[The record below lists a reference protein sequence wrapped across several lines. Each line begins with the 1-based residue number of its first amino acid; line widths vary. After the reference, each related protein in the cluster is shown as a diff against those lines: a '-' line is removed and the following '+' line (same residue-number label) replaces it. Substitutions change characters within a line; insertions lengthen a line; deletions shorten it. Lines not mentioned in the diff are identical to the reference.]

1 MGCWSSRFSCL
12 VSGVI
17 VTPDRW
23 PRLWLSNQP
32 ITHMT
37 QAVPTMTD
45 SLQIHMSMKHKEVS
59 TTLTTPVTGITTVKT
74 LPAVSVSDFC
84 TSHPLN
90 HHSVQESGVEG
101 TELHE
106 GEKGRRLISRSMAWF
121 GSDEQIKESFQ
132 GPGLRVRPR
141 DPPAIAGPTPSG
153 CGAQC
158 NTNAFT

>member
-1 MGCWSSRFSCL
+1 
-12 VSGVI
+12 
-17 VTPDRW
+17 
-23 PRLWLSNQP
+23 
-32 ITHMT
+32 MT

-45 SLQIHMSMKHKEVS
+45 SFQIHVSMKHKEVS
-59 TTLTTPVTGITTVKT
+59 TTLTTPVTGIRTVKT
-74 LPAVSVSDFC
+74 LRAVSVSDFC

-121 GSDEQIKESFQ
+121 GPEEQIKESFR

-141 DPPAIAGPTPSG
+141 DSLAIVRADAERLWRSM
-153 CGAQC
+153 
-158 NTNAFT
+158 